1 VKQPTTNLNG
11 GSRPLNWDT
20 KGAPSEYQAGVLP
33 ALLDGRKKHN
43 GVEKEELKTGKMK
56 EVRKGRQKAEKLR
69 ERKEASSS
77 KQTSAM
83 A

>member
-1 VKQPTTNLNG
+1 M
-11 GSRPLNWDT
+11 
-20 KGAPSEYQAGVLP
+20 
-33 ALLDGRKKHN
+33 DGRKKHN

-56 EVRKGRQKAEKLR
+56 GERKGGEKGEKLR

-77 KQTSAM
+77 KQTSAT